1 MKKIVLFLHGYGS
14 NGSDLMTLK
23 DYFHLNQSE
32 TEFISPNA
40 PESCEFN
47 FFGYQ
52 WFALNERTV
61 EEIQRGLKS
70 AFFYLDDIVND
81 IIKKFEVKTEQISIL
96 GFSQGSMLATYYALQ
111 KEMSFQ
117 NIFSLSGSLPKKILE
132 EIDLKK
138 NNTKYLIFHGKI
150 DDVVSAN
157 QALETHQFL
166 VDQKIESQIII
177 DDNCGHSISPLALE
191 AINNQFKNQI

>member
-14 NGSDLMTLK
+14 NGSDLISLK

-40 PESCEFN
+40 PEPCEFN

-52 WFALNERTV
+52 WFALRERSE
-61 EEIQRGLKS
+61 EEIQAGLKS
-70 AFFYLDDIVND
+70 AFFYLDEIVKD
-81 IIKKFEVKTEQISIL
+81 IKKKFQINSDQISIL

-111 KEMSFQ
+111 NEDTFQ

-132 EIDLKK
+132 EIELKK

-150 DDVVSAN
+150 DDVVSPN
-157 QALETHQFL
+157 QAIETHSFL
-166 VDQKIESQIII
+166 SDQKIKSQLIM
-177 DDNCGHSISPLALE
+177 DDNCGHSISPLAIE
-191 AINNQFKNQI
+191 AINNQFKNWI

>member
-32 TEFISPNA
+32 IEFISPNA

-61 EEIQRGLKS
+61 EEISRGLKS
-70 AFFYLDDIVND
+70 AFFYLDDIVNN

>member
-14 NGSDLMTLK
+14 NGSDLITLK
-23 DYFHLNQSE
+23 DYLHLNQSE

-47 FFGYQ
+47 YFGYQ

-70 AFFYLDDIVND
+70 AFFYLDDMVNNIV
-81 IIKKFEVKTEQISIL
+81 KKFEVKTEQISIL

-111 KEMSFQ
+111 KENTFQ
-117 NIFSLSGSLPKKILE
+117 NIFSLSGSLPKKILN

-150 DDVVSAN
+150 DDVVSPN
-157 QALETHQFL
+157 QALETHDFL
-166 VDQKIESQIII
+166 IDKKMESQIVI
-177 DDNCGHSISPLALE
+177 DDSCGHSISPLALD

>member
-70 AFFYLDDIVND
+70 AFFYLDDIVNN

-166 VDQKIESQIII
+166 VDQKIESQIIL

>member
-32 TEFISPNA
+32 IEFISPNA

-61 EEIQRGLKS
+61 EEISRGLKS
-70 AFFYLDDIVND
+70 AFFYLDDIVNN

-96 GFSQGSMLATYYALQ
+96 GFSQGSMLATYYALK

-138 NNTKYLIFHGKI
+138 NITKYLIFHGKI

>member
-32 TEFISPNA
+32 IEFISPNA

-61 EEIQRGLKS
+61 EEISRGLKS
-70 AFFYLDDIVND
+70 AFFYLDDIVNN

-111 KEMSFQ
+111 KEMTFQ

>member
-70 AFFYLDDIVND
+70 AFFYLDDMVNNIV
-81 IIKKFEVKTEQISIL
+81 KKFEVKTEQISIL

-111 KEMSFQ
+111 KENTFQ
-117 NIFSLSGSLPKKILE
+117 NIFSLSGSLPKKILN

-150 DDVVSAN
+150 DDVVSPN
-157 QALETHQFL
+157 QALETHDFL
-166 VDQKIESQIII
+166 IDKKMESQIVI
-177 DDNCGHSISPLALE
+177 DDSCGHSISPLALD

>member
-14 NGSDLMTLK
+14 NGSDLITLK
-23 DYFHLNQSE
+23 DYLHLNQSE

-40 PESCEFN
+40 PEPCEFN

-52 WFALNERTV
+52 WFALRERSE
-61 EEIQRGLKS
+61 EEIQAGLKS
-70 AFFYLDDIVND
+70 AFFYLDEIVKD
-81 IIKKFEVKTEQISIL
+81 IKKKFQINSDQISIL

-111 KEMSFQ
+111 NEDTFQ

-132 EIDLKK
+132 EIELKK

-150 DDVVSAN
+150 DDVVSPN
-157 QALETHQFL
+157 QAIETHSFL
-166 VDQKIESQIII
+166 
-177 DDNCGHSISPLALE
+177 
-191 AINNQFKNQI
+191 

>member
-61 EEIQRGLKS
+61 EEISRGLKS
-70 AFFYLDDIVND
+70 AFFYLDDIVNN

-177 DDNCGHSISPLALE
+177 DDNRGHSISPLALE

>member
-32 TEFISPNA
+32 IEFISPNA

-61 EEIQRGLKS
+61 EEISRGLKS
-70 AFFYLDDIVND
+70 AFFYLDDIVNN

-138 NNTKYLIFHGKI
+138 NITKYLIFHGKI

>member
-1 MKKIVLFLHGYGS
+1 MKKIVLLLHGYGS
-14 NGSDLMTLK
+14 NGSDLITLK

-52 WFALNERTV
+52 WFALIERSV
-61 EEIQRGLKS
+61 EEIQAGLKS
-70 AFFYLDDIVND
+70 AFIYLDDIVKD
-81 IIKKFEVKTEQISIL
+81 IKKKFQINSEQISIL

-111 KEMSFQ
+111 SEDTFQ

-132 EIDLKK
+132 EIELKK

-150 DDVVSAN
+150 DDVVSPN
-157 QALETHQFL
+157 QATETHSFL
-166 VDQKIESQIII
+166 SDHKIKSQLIM
-177 DDNCGHSISPLALE
+177 DDNCGHSISPLAIE
-191 AINNQFKNQI
+191 AINNQFKN

>member
-14 NGSDLMTLK
+14 NGSDLMVLK
-23 DYFHLNQSE
+23 DYLHLNQSE

-47 FFGYQ
+47 YFGYQ

-70 AFFYLDDIVND
+70 AFFYLDDMVNNIV
-81 IIKKFEVKTEQISIL
+81 KKFEVKTEQISIL

-111 KEMSFQ
+111 KENTFQ
-117 NIFSLSGSLPKKILE
+117 NIFSLSGSLPIKILN

-150 DDVVSAN
+150 DDVVSPN
-157 QALETHQFL
+157 QALETHDFL
-166 VDQKIESQIII
+166 IDKKMESQIVI
-177 DDNCGHSISPLALE
+177 DDSCGHSISPLALD

>member
-32 TEFISPNA
+32 IEFISPNA

-47 FFGYQ
+47 FFCYQ

-61 EEIQRGLKS
+61 EEISRGLKS
-70 AFFYLDDIVND
+70 AFFYLDDIVNN
-81 IIKKFEVKTEQISIL
+81 IIKKFDVKTEEISIL
-96 GFSQGSMLATYYALQ
+96 GFSQGTMLATYYALQ
-111 KEMSFQ
+111 KEMTFQ

-138 NNTKYLIFHGKI
+138 NITKYLIFHGKI

>member
-61 EEIQRGLKS
+61 EEISRGLKS
-70 AFFYLDDIVND
+70 AFFYLDDIVNN